1 MIAVD
6 SRSQPKPN
14 DLQNLIAQIPKYPI
28 SVHRLLELAARKRAK
43 PSVINFYR
51 EFPDDLK
58 FNNEDDLVARTEQ
71 VEILQHENPPEEFFR
86 GFED

>member
-6 SRSQPKPN
+6 SQSQPKLS
-14 DLQNLIAQIPKYPI
+14 DLQDLIEQIPKYPI
-28 SVHRLLELAARKRAK
+28 SVHRLIELANRKRAK
-43 PSVINFYR
+43 KAVINFYS
-51 EFPDDLK
+51 EFPDDQL
-58 FNNEDDLVARTEQ
+58 FNDEDDIVARTEQ

>member
-1 MIAVD
+1 MIAID
-6 SRSQPKPN
+6 SHTKLT
-14 DLQNLIAQIPKYPI
+14 DLQDLISQIPKYPI

-43 PSVINFYR
+43 KTVINFYSS
-51 EFPDDLK
+51 FPDDQV

-71 VEILQHENPPEEFFR
+71 VDILQHENPPEEFFR

>member
-1 MIAVD
+1 MLAIH
-6 SRSQPKPN
+6 SSQPKLN
-14 DLQNLIAQIPKYPI
+14 DLQDLISQIPKYPI

-43 PSVINFYR
+43 KAVISFYSN
-51 EFPDDLK
+51 FPDDQVVDD
-58 FNNEDDLVARTEQ
+58 EDDITARTEQ

>member
-6 SRSQPKPN
+6 SQPKLT
-14 DLQNLIAQIPKYPI
+14 DLQKLISQIPKYPI
-28 SVHRLLELAARKRAK
+28 SVHRLIELASRKRVR
-43 PSVINFYR
+43 PEVINFYR
-51 EFPDDLK
+51 EFPDDEI
-58 FNNEDDLVARTEQ
+58 FNNKDDIEARTEQ